1 MGKLTAGPV
10 SICGNDDVLKS
21 NIDNFVESTK
31 LIFRRTLLDFL
42 EEIKRIFNSI

>member
-31 LIFRRTLLDFL
+31 LIFRRTLLDFFVK
-42 EEIKRIFNSI
+42 IKRIFNSI